1 MNIAEVKSFL
11 GVASL
16 DFKNVLDK
24 EEQAT
29 PWYKAWAKKG
39 TVVVLHE
46 DLRANINTS
55 QKLSLK
61 NNGEKK
67 DKNGESYQTYI
78 IVEYNDVA
86 FSV

>member
-16 DFKNVLDK
+16 DFKKVLDK
-24 EEQAT
+24 EKQAT
-29 PWYKAWAKKG
+29 PWYTAWAKKG

-46 DLRANINTS
+46 DLKANINTS

-67 DKNGESYQTYI
+67 TKNGESYKTYI